1 MIEFAIVLCIKNIQ
15 DLNANKSHTM
25 GRPFHA
31 KSDLTKSN
39 SRNRTLGIERKR
51 RNVRKPRNIWNRKF
65 DGIEPTEVME
75 NGKSGTSKLNRLSTC
90 QKFDY
95 MSLIIFIL
103 SYFIF
108 NIAYFIHFMNIQE
121 WFELL
126 IQFLLHSIFMIP
138 SHFQNYG

>member
-1 MIEFAIVLCIKNIQ
+1 
-15 DLNANKSHTM
+15 M

-121 WFELL
+121 
-126 IQFLLHSIFMIP
+126 
-138 SHFQNYG
+138 